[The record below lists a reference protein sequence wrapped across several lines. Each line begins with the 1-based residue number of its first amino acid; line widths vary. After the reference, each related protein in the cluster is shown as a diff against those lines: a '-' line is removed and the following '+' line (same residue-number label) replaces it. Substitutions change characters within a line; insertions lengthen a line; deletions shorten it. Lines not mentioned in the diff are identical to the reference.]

1 MNGPAAGAAPRGRA
15 GLARLADPLRGRVAA
30 AAVGLFAHG
39 DYPLARTL
47 DYPGD
52 PGLFGPGSM
61 TWPVVADTAVF
72 VGGIRALLVQAAH
85 PEVAAGV
92 ADHSRYRQDP
102 LGRLT
107 RTAAYVT
114 ATSFGAM
121 PEVERAVAV
130 VRRRHRPVTGRSG
143 RGAPYDAADPALAA
157 WVHNSLTDSFLAAY
171 RAYGTLPCPAADADR
186 YVAEQRRTGALLGA
200 DPLPETAGELA
211 GWIAGHPGL
220 APSAA
225 GREAVAFLRHPPLPA
240 AMRLAYGALLR
251 AAAATLPD
259 RIREIT
265 GVTTRPGDLQ
275 LGIAAVAALRW
286 CLGSS
291 PDWQVAL
298 VRTGAAAPAGAR
310 FRSAAPVAPGVPG
323 VPGVSGVS
331 GVSGASG

>member
-1 MNGPAAGAAPRGRA
+1 MPMSSPAAAARRGRGRA
-15 GLARLADPLRGRVAA
+15 GVTDRLRGRVAG

-47 DYPGD
+47 EYPGD

-92 ADHSRYRQDP
+92 AEHSRYRQDP

-121 PEVERAVAV
+121 PEVEHAVTL
-130 VRRRHRPVTGRSG
+130 VRRRHRPVHGQSG
-143 RGAPYDAADPALAA
+143 RGAPYDAADPGLAA

-171 RAYGTLPCPAADADR
+171 RAYGTRPCPAADADR
-186 YVAEQRRTGALLGA
+186 YVAEQRRVGVLLDA
-200 DPLPETAGELA
+200 DPLPETAVELA
-211 GWIAGHPGL
+211 AWISGHPDL

-225 GREAVAFLRHPPLPA
+225 GREAIAFLRHPPLPPA
-240 AMRLAYGALLR
+240 IRLAYSVLLR

-265 GVTTRPGDLQ
+265 GIATRPGDLQ
-275 LGIAAVAALRW
+275 LGIAAVSALRW
-286 CLGSS
+286 CLGAS

-298 VRTGAAAPAGAR
+298 VRTGAPEPPDAR
-310 FRSAAPVAPGVPG
+310 FRQPAPVLPVTPAPPRG
-323 VPGVSGVS
+323 
-331 GVSGASG
+331 